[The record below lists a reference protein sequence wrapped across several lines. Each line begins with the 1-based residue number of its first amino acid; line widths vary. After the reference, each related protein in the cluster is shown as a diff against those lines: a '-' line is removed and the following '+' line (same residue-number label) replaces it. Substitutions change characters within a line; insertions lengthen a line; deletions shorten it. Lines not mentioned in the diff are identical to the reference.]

1 MQWLLV
7 RMQENFTEQKV
18 MVIKEK
24 VKFKHFS
31 CHLQTATHKLLEK
44 QEALILGLYH
54 NNKMP
59 INFLETG
66 GTGGGGGGGGGG
78 GQEQYTVTEAV
89 VLLDISNLYK

>member
-1 MQWLLV
+1 MQWSLV

-44 QEALILGLYH
+44 QEALILGLHH
-54 NNKMP
+54 NNKTP

-66 GTGGGGGGGGGG
+66 GTGGAGGGKNST
-78 GQEQYTVTEAV
+78 Q
-89 VLLDISNLYK
+89 